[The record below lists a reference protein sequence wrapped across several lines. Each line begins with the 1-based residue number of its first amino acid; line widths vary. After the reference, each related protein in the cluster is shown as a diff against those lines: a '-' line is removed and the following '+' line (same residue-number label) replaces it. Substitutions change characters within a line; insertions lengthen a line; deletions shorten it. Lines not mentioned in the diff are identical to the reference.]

1 MKNRDALRR
10 SLIRST
16 VAVVAR
22 DGMEKTTVCALAEH
36 AGVSQS
42 ALYRCFQNKDDLLRA
57 TLLSEDEGFVE
68 LVERLLPV
76 MHDRTLAWQE
86 RGWRLWR
93 PVWDFII
100 DPKEDCVFYIR
111 YYYSENF
118 LRHAKAEH
126 DKKFDRLRE
135 RLRPFFLPGRRE
147 LVLLHQTF
155 ETMLSYAYRVMTG
168 ELPNDEETCHIA
180 FEQICNFLQPHFDP
194 EWMQMD
200 GL

>member
-1 MKNRDALRR
+1 MKNRDELCRC
-10 SLIRST
+10 LIRSV

-22 DGMEKTTVCALAEH
+22 DGMERTTVGSIAAE

-42 ALYRCFQNKDDLLRA
+42 ALYRCFQNKNDLLRA
-57 TLLSEDEGFVE
+57 TLLSEDEGFVN
-68 LVERLLPV
+68 LVLELLPV
-76 MHDRTLAWQE
+76 LDERSLAWQD
-86 RGWRLWR
+86 RCWNLWK

-118 LRHAKAEH
+118 RRYAKEEH
-126 DKKFDRLRE
+126 ERKFAPLRE
-135 RLRPFFLPGRRE
+135 RLRPYFQTGRRD

-168 ELPNDEETCHIA
+168 ELTNDEETCRIA
-180 FEQICNFLQPHFDP
+180 LEQICNFLRPHFQP
-194 EWMQMD
+194 EWME
-200 GL
+200 GGCL

>member
-1 MKNRDALRR
+1 MRNREALRQ

-16 VAVVAR
+16 VELVAHV
-22 DGMEKTTVCALAEH
+22 GLEKMTVCGLAEH

-57 TLLSEDEGFVE
+57 TLLSEDDGFVE
-68 LVERLLPV
+68 LVSELLPV
-76 MHDRTLAWQE
+76 LKERTLPWRE
-86 RGWRLWR
+86 RCWRLWQ
-93 PVWDFII
+93 PVWEFII

-118 LRHAKAEH
+118 RRDAKAEH
-126 DKKFDRLRE
+126 EKKFDRLRE
-135 RLRPFFLPGRRE
+135 RLRPYFLPGRRD

-168 ELPNDEETCHIA
+168 ELPNDEESCRLA
-180 FEQICNFLQPHFDP
+180 FEQVCNFLQPHLCP
-194 EWMQMD
+194 EW
-200 GL
+200 LAVEPL